1 MEMYKFSYIT
11 TQWIFIS
18 TPQFFLFFDS
28 IPLPLT
34 KSWWPLVRANYY
46 VPKSKCI
53 KHILFL
59 FQTVTAIIAKRR
71 SKVRYRT
78 IFMLIFAL
86 LLVCYSLGFLA
97 KSNVIQHKGRNIGDF
112 LWFCFYHYHY
122 DFLFTSTYC
131 MFFAY
136 LGYYTFMKKIRFFSG
151 FWNISKFNS
160 IFEPLFQIND
170 KL

>member
-1 MEMYKFSYIT
+1 MEMYKFSYTT

-97 KSNVIQHKGRNIGDF
+97 KSNVIQHKGRNIGGF
-112 LWFCFYHYHY
+112 LWFCFLPLPLRFSFYQHLLYVFRLSGILHIY
-122 DFLFTSTYC
+122 EENKI
-131 MFFAY
+131 FFWVLKY
-136 LGYYTFMKKIRFFSG
+136 IKV
-151 FWNISKFNS
+151 
-160 IFEPLFQIND
+160 
-170 KL
+170 